1 MLSKVSELAPVGRI
15 PSRSGGCFGVYV
27 SIISVVG
34 LGFWLEIGVEIS
46 SESVTQA
53 LRRKIIP
60 EHTVINRE
68 YIIE

>member
-1 MLSKVSELAPVGRI
+1 
-15 PSRSGGCFGVYV
+15 
-27 SIISVVG
+27 VVG